1 MAYTDRQSIL
11 DIYIIASNFR
21 KLKLT
26 LNTLKTPPRS
36 EKGSVP
42 NWDLKQYIR
51 GIVVESRIW
60 IDSLIELHLV
70 VGVAVV
76 AVVATV
82 AVGVFASFSRNWS
95 LLLLT
100 ANHEPHGDTV

>member
-1 MAYTDRQSIL
+1 LRFEAI
-11 DIYIIASNFR
+11 
-21 KLKLT
+21 
-26 LNTLKTPPRS
+26 
-36 EKGSVP
+36 
-42 NWDLKQYIR
+42 YIR

-82 AVGVFASFSRNWS
+82 AVGVFASFSRN
-95 LLLLT
+95 
-100 ANHEPHGDTV
+100 